1 MSIVKK
7 TIAALMLVAGL
18 YLAYTIYQQSQLA
31 GILFVIL
38 SLTVAIPVAFGNT
51 RKNSAVKTNIGEM
64 PDSKMDVGV
73 RQARATIM
81 REDGEIRGAPAR
93 KQQS

>member
-1 MSIVKK
+1 MSIIKK
-7 TIAALMLVAGL
+7 TLAALILASGL
-18 YLAYTIYQQSQLA
+18 YVAYVIYQQSQLA

-38 SLTVAIPVAFGNT
+38 SLTVAGPLAVSTA
-51 RKNSAVKTNIGEM
+51 RKNSAIKTNIGEM